1 MVGYAIIYKLK
12 LNITI
17 FYGGV
22 VQVLAIERKNEI
34 IAKLH
39 EEKKVVVSELSQ
51 LFNVTEETIRRDL
64 EKIEKEG
71 LAKKTY
77 GGAILNES
85 LNVDLPY
92 NVRMKTN
99 VSGKKYIGELIGAMI
114 NDGDHLILDAS
125 STALFVAQNIKNK
138 KNITVITNSIEIILE
153 LADRKGWKVMLTG
166 GEVKDTSL
174 ALVGYQAE
182 RMIQSYHVD
191 LSIFSCKGFDAVKGL
206 TDSNEN
212 DAQIKKALLQS
223 AKKNILAIDH
233 SKFDKVSFTNICDI
247 SEVDMLVTDVEPN
260 ERWKQVL
267 NTAGLEVVY

>member
-1 MVGYAIIYKLK
+1 M
-12 LNITI
+12 
-17 FYGGV
+17 
-22 VQVLAIERKNEI
+22 LAIERKNEI
-34 IAKLH
+34 IAMLH

-51 LFNVTEETIRRDL
+51 LFKVTEETIRRDL

-77 GGAILNES
+77 GGAVLNES

-153 LADRKGWKVMLTG
+153 LSDRKGWKVMLTG
-166 GEVKDTSL
+166 GEVKDSSL